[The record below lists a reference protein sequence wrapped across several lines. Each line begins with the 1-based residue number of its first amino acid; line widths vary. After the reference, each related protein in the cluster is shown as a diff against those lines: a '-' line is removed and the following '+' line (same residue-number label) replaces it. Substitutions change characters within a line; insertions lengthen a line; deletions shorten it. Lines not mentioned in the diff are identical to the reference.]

1 MGATDIETMANVTIA
16 KYDFD
21 DEVFNEISADAKDFI
36 QKLLLKDKGY
46 VNYFAYTIFS
56 SYIIFYCLLTKLN
69 KSCINILTVIKEKFL
84 LGSTKMESSQI
95 GACSTVEILFHL
107 HLFIII

>member
-36 QKLLLKDKGY
+36 QKLLVKDKEY
-46 VNYFAYTIFS
+46 VNC
-56 SYIIFYCLLTKLN
+56 SYGIYNTCLTKLST
-69 KSCINILTVIKEKFL
+69 SCVNIQTVVTRKFL
-84 LGSTKMESSQI
+84 RDVRKEISQI
-95 GACSTVEILFHL
+95 CPTTTAEVLFYSHIFL
-107 HLFIII
+107 LIPLRSF